1 MAQNRVLY
9 QVALNKWKFYVF
21 IQKVEVC
28 IPDTALWWES
38 AEFLTGRKEQGLFLL
53 ACSLGDEP
61 RVATCSRKW
70 KETIKWMGILLDK

>member
-28 IPDTALWWES
+28 IPDTAL
-38 AEFLTGRKEQGLFLL
+38 
-53 ACSLGDEP
+53 
-61 RVATCSRKW
+61 
-70 KETIKWMGILLDK
+70 